1 MNMNRNDN
9 QLESEVQDALN
20 AMLVC
25 YQSADVLVDRMLKRY
40 DQGESI
46 TSEMKLLED
55 AKKEIVFVESTTK
68 SILDRYRAE
77 NRRSSEVVKKLRTD
91 ASDVLRKTID
101 NIHILENRT
110 REAQQKLLPGLGATA
125 RANQMKNAYGSS

>member
-77 NRRSSEVVKKLRTD
+77 NQRSSEVVKKLRTD

-125 RANQMKNAYGSS
+125 RANQMKNAYRSS